1 MRMEELP
8 PFYLK
13 THSDVDAQILNQ
25 LVLIII
31 FVRVESIHKVSIIVD
46 GNQYADVGC
55 NMHLDTYPRRDKQV
69 EVRLFTGYGKLLFC
83 IHILFSKHSESPHT

>member
-13 THSDVDAQILNQ
+13 TYSDVDAQILNQ

-46 GNQYADVGC
+46 GNQYADAWC
-55 NMHLDTYPRRDKQV
+55 DMHFHTYSR
-69 EVRLFTGYGKLLFC
+69 
-83 IHILFSKHSESPHT
+83 

>member
-13 THSDVDAQILNQ
+13 THSDVDSQIVNQ

-31 FVRVESIHKVSIIVD
+31 FVRVIRIYKVGVVID
-46 GNQYADVGC
+46 GSQYSDVGC
-55 NMHLDTYPRRDKQV
+55 NMHFDTNPR
-69 EVRLFTGYGKLLFC
+69 
-83 IHILFSKHSESPHT
+83 

>member
-13 THSDVDAQILNQ
+13 THSDVDAQIQNQ

-55 NMHLDTYPRRDKQV
+55 NMHFDTNPR
-69 EVRLFTGYGKLLFC
+69 
-83 IHILFSKHSESPHT
+83 

>member
-46 GNQYADVGC
+46 G
-55 NMHLDTYPRRDKQV
+55 
-69 EVRLFTGYGKLLFC
+69 
-83 IHILFSKHSESPHT
+83 IHSSLQTIRIPQNVD

>member
-13 THSDVDAQILNQ
+13 THSDVDAQIVNQ

-31 FVRVESIHKVSIIVD
+31 LVSVIRIYKIGAIID
-46 GNQYADVGC
+46 GNQYSDVGC
-55 NMHLDTYPRRDKQV
+55 NMHLDTYPR
-69 EVRLFTGYGKLLFC
+69 
-83 IHILFSKHSESPHT
+83 

>member
-31 FVRVESIHKVSIIVD
+31 FVRVESIHNAFS
-46 GNQYADVGC
+46 
-55 NMHLDTYPRRDKQV
+55 HLFQV
-69 EVRLFTGYGKLLFC
+69 RQTG
-83 IHILFSKHSESPHT
+83 